1 MSTEQCSLCAWWRH
15 WGKNYLPSRRWRIT
29 VFGYWS
35 TCIAFW
41 IKWSDMIVK
50 NIFLK
55 IKSRVCSD
63 VNANWALYLHAK
75 GFLLHNEDIS
85 WENLSEWI
93 YFGSLRWRE
102 NSHLSTHLY
111 KTYPWQF
118 LPIHP
123 AGDEIGRSKT
133 CLWTLQKIP
142 LYNHNWLKILS
153 RSLELVLIT
162 SITKFS
168 DEDWYVMPFDFW
180 CFHIWSHSP
189 PPLWW
194 GPHC

>member
-1 MSTEQCSLCAWWRH
+1 
-15 WGKNYLPSRRWRIT
+15 
-29 VFGYWS
+29 
-35 TCIAFW
+35 
-41 IKWSDMIVK
+41 MIVK

-180 CFHIWSHSP
+180 CFHIWSYHSP

-194 GPHC
+194 EPHC